1 MDIRNKYQKEGRC
14 YFPIKSIDEKFY
26 NYLSE
31 HYKSND
37 GTTHLRDK
45 FWPGPV
51 GGFRS
56 GFRFDADDE
65 PPADE
70 VNYTDHNKPFRELD
84 LKKTELAEEYK
95 NWNISQIWFF
105 SNVYDDKIRRGRD
118 NIVKYLYDL
127 EDDELMPDDNIELTL
142 YNQQCRFCQHTDGPE
157 AGYLCSVVI
166 YLNENYDISRGGLF
180 DGEEQLS
187 PEFGMCMVQDMT
199 EHDFK
204 HGVTEV
210 TSGERYALLSFPML
224 KGMKGYEN

>member
-1 MDIRNKYQKEGRC
+1 MDIRNKYQKEGQC
-14 YFPIKSIDEKFY
+14 YFPIKSIDEEFY

-45 FWPGPV
+45 YWTGSAE
-51 GGFRS
+51 GAGS
-56 GFRFDADDE
+56 GFRFDAGDI
-65 PPADE
+65 PSADE
-70 VNYTDHNKPFRELD
+70 VKYNDHNKPFHELD
-84 LKKTELAEEYK
+84 LKKTELTEEYK
-95 NWNISQIWFF
+95 DWDITQIWFF
-105 SNVYDDKIRRGRD
+105 SSVDDDKIRRGRD

-127 EDDELMPDDNIELTL
+127 KDDELISDDKIELTL
-142 YNQQCRFCQHTDGPE
+142 YNKHCKFQHHTDGPE

-199 EHDFK
+199 EHDFQ

-224 KGMKGYEN
+224 KGMKGYDN

>member
-14 YFPIKSIDEKFY
+14 YFPIKSIDKEFY

-31 HYKSND
+31 HYKIND
-37 GTTHLRDK
+37 DTTHLRDK
-45 FWPGPV
+45 YWPGEV
-51 GGFRS
+51 EGFSS
-56 GFRFDADDE
+56 GFRFDAGNLSLT
-65 PPADE
+65 DE
-70 VNYTDHNKPFRELD
+70 VNYKEHNKPFYELD
-84 LKKTELAEEYK
+84 LKKTELTKEYK
-95 NWNISQIWFF
+95 DWDITQIWFF
-105 SNVYDDKIRRGRD
+105 SNVYDSKIRRGRD

-127 EDDELMPDDNIELTL
+127 GDDVLMSNDNIELTL
-142 YNQQCRFCQHTDGPE
+142 YNKQCRFCKHTDGPD

-180 DGEEQLS
+180 DGEERLS

-224 KGMKGYEN
+224 KGMKGYED

>member
-1 MDIRNKYQKEGRC
+1 MDIRNKYQKVGRC
-14 YFPIKSIDEKFY
+14 YFSIKSIDEEFY

-31 HYKSND
+31 HYKIND
-37 GTTHLRDK
+37 GTTHLRNK
-45 FWPGPV
+45 YWPDNVEGV
-51 GGFRS
+51 TG

-105 SNVYDDKIRRGRD
+105 SSVYDDKIRRGRD

-127 EDDELMPDDNIELTL
+127 EDDVLMPEDKIELTL
-142 YNQQCRFCQHTDGPE
+142 YNKQCRFSKHTDGPE

-180 DGEEQLS
+180 DGEEQYS
-187 PEFGMCMVQDMT
+187 PEFGMCVVQDMT